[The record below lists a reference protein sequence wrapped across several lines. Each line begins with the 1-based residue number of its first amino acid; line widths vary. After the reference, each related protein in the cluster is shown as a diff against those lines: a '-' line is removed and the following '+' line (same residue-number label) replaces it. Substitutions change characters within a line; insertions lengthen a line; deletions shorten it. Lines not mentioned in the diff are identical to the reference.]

1 MRTTPRTDGA
11 ARRTAGGTAAAS
23 SGPASGGRS
32 VIGSVRVIARPRVPW
47 SVAGRDAA
55 RPGSSGSRAVP
66 APGARAGSGRR
77 GREVRV
83 VGLRGALVAVGARG
97 APGGVDVVR
106 QTLHLKER
114 TIRRTPIATA
124 QIP

>member
-11 ARRTAGGTAAAS
+11 ARRTAGGTTAAS

-32 VIGSVRVIARPRVPW
+32 VIGSVRVIARPRVAG

-55 RPGSSGSRAVP
+55 RPGSRGRRAVP
-66 APGARAGSGRR
+66 GAGAGSGRR
-77 GREVRV
+77 GREVGV

-97 APGGVDVVR
+97 APGRVDVVR
-106 QTLHLKER
+106 QTLHLEGEDD
-114 TIRRTPIATA
+114 P
-124 QIP
+124 Q